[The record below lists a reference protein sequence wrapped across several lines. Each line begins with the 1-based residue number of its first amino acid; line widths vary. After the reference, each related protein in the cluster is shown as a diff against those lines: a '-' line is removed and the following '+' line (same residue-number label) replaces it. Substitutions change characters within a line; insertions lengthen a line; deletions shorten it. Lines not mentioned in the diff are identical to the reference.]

1 MEATQPSSPRPVARR
16 PAGTLSL
23 PLAGGKLPPQATEL
37 EEAVLG
43 SLMIDRNA
51 LSKVIDIL
59 TPETFYLES
68 HQLIFSAIKDL
79 FGSSE
84 AVDILTV
91 AQLLRKGG
99 NLDRVGGE
107 SKLINLSTRVS
118 SSAHIEYHARIV
130 VQKHIQR

>member
-1 MEATQPSSPRPVARR
+1 MEANQSSSPRQAARR

-68 HQLIFSAIKDL
+68 HQLIFSAVKDL
-79 FGSSE
+79 FGASE

-107 SKLINLSTRVS
+107 SK
-118 SSAHIEYHARIV
+118 
-130 VQKHIQR
+130 